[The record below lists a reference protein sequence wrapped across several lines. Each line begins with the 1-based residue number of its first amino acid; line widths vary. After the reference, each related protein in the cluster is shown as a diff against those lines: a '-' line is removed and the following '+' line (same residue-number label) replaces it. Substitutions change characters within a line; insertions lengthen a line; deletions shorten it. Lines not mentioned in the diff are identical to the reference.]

1 MPKGVMVSHKNLLHN
16 EKLIASAFRHTTE
29 TIGVG
34 WLPLFHDMGLI
45 GHVLQPIYVG
55 FPSVIMPPE
64 AFIQKPL
71 RWLQAISRYK
81 ATSSGGPN
89 FAYELCASKIKP
101 QERENL
107 DLSCWDVAF
116 NGAEP
121 VRAAT
126 LEKFANTFADYG
138 FKREAF
144 YPCYGMAETTLFV
157 SGGIKSQSPVIEAVD
172 KLALLENNAVT
183 INSQHPNA
191 QLLVGCG
198 HAWLSET
205 IVIVNPESLTEC
217 RDGEIG
223 EIWVSS
229 DSVAQGYWNRP
240 EQTEETFKAYLADT
254 QVGPFLRTG
263 DLGFLLAGELFI
275 TGRIKDLIIV
285 QGRNHYP
292 QDIEATVQQSNS
304 ALRKDYGAAFS
315 IEIAGQERLVV
326 VQEVERSYLRK
337 LDYPVVIQQ
346 IISSVAE
353 EHQLDVYAVALL
365 KTASIPKT
373 SSGKIQRIACRTA
386 FLAGT
391 LDVIGDWSKN
401 PEHKNGFKQLKSD
414 INCLLKQV
422 KTYQIVEE
430 LSEGD
435 QNKILSDTQ
444 GAIEKWL
451 TKKIA
456 VILQIAPEKIDI
468 KQDLASYGLSSLAA
482 ISLSGE
488 LEQWLGKTVS
498 PTLVYEYHSIHAVAR
513 YLAPNGLSSEKI
525 VNTSLVNSVDLANF
539 EQDPAYQK
547 IKHQIKQL
555 ETLGLQNP
563 YFKINQGVAK
573 NITQIGEKE
582 LINYS
587 SYNYLGM
594 SGEPKVG
601 QAAKEA
607 IDDYGTSVSAS
618 RVVSGEKLLHQELE
632 QEIANLVGAEDAL
645 VYVGGYS
652 TNVTTIS
659 HLFGKN
665 DLIVCDVLSHN
676 SIIQGCINSGASLFS
691 FSHNDWQ
698 ALEHILQEKRCQY
711 EKALI
716 VIEGVYSMDG
726 DIPNLP
732 KFIELRKRYRTA
744 LMIDEAHSIGVLGKS
759 GCGIGEYFGVNPSD
773 IDLWMGTLSK
783 SFASCGGYI
792 AGKKAIIEYLKYT
805 APGFVYSVGISP
817 PNAASAL
824 ASIRLLKSEPERV
837 KRLHQNSNLFLNLA
851 KEHGLNTGL
860 SKDSAVIPIIV
871 GNSLKC
877 IQLSQSLFH
886 RGINVQPLIY
896 PAVADNTARLRFFM
910 SCTHTEKQV
919 HFTVE
924 AVVDELKKFTNS

>member
-1 MPKGVMVSHKNLLHN
+1 MLCLSVESKSQGEIFQDISTFVDILNHRALQQAEQTAYIFLANGETETARLTYQQLDQKAKALAAQLQLQMSPGDRALLLYPSGEEFIIAFFACLYAGVIAVPVYPPRRNQKLSRLRAITRDAQAKLALTTTSLLSTIEEKFSSDPELVTVPCLATNNIPDKQAENWQKPNLSLEDIAFLQYTSGSTGMPKGVMVSHKNLLHN

-29 TIGVG
+29 TIVLG

-45 GHVLQPIYVG
+45 GNVLQPLYVG

-71 RWLQAISRYK
+71 RWLQAISRYN

-116 NGAEP
+116 TGAEP

-240 EQTEETFKAYLADT
+240 EQTEETFQAYLADT

-275 TGRIKDLIIV
+275 TGRLKDLIIV

-391 LDVIGDWSKN
+391 LDVIGDWSKIPSQKKDFIKLESDVN
-401 PEHKNGFKQLKSD
+401 HLLEKLKTFS
-414 INCLLKQV
+414 Q
-422 KTYQIVEE
+422 
-430 LSEGD
+430 LSESSEGNTN
-435 QNKILSDTQ
+435 QSLFR
-444 GAIEKWL
+444 
-451 TKKIA
+451 
-456 VILQIAPEKIDI
+456 IDEDI
-468 KQDLASYGLSSLAA
+468 
-482 ISLSGE
+482 
-488 LEQWLGKTVS
+488 EQWLIAKFAELKET
-498 PTLVYEYHSIHAVAR
+498 TYENIDIR
-513 YLAPNGLSSEKI
+513 QNIGFD
-525 VNTSLVNSVDLANF
+525 SLVAAELNNLFNTNWGVEIPIDNF
-539 EQDPAYQK
+539 
-547 IKHQIKQL
+547 
-555 ETLGLQNP
+555 
-563 YFKINQGVAK
+563 
-573 NITQIGEKE
+573 
-582 LINYS
+582 
-587 SYNYLGM
+587 
-594 SGEPKVG
+594 
-601 QAAKEA
+601 
-607 IDDYGTSVSAS
+607 
-618 RVVSGEKLLHQELE
+618 
-632 QEIANLVGAEDAL
+632 
-645 VYVGGYS
+645 
-652 TNVTTIS
+652 
-659 HLFGKN
+659 
-665 DLIVCDVLSHN
+665 
-676 SIIQGCINSGASLFS
+676 
-691 FSHNDWQ
+691 
-698 ALEHILQEKRCQY
+698 
-711 EKALI
+711 
-716 VIEGVYSMDG
+716 IEGVSVTG
-726 DIPNLP
+726 L
-732 KFIELRKRYRTA
+732 TA
-744 LMIDEAHSIGVLGKS
+744 LLTNKISETRWKSTEQIDQMNDEEVDALLSSI
-759 GCGIGEYFGVNPSD
+759 
-773 IDLWMGTLSK
+773 LSK
-783 SFASCGGYI
+783 
-792 AGKKAIIEYLKYT
+792 
-805 APGFVYSVGISP
+805 
-817 PNAASAL
+817 
-824 ASIRLLKSEPERV
+824 
-837 KRLHQNSNLFLNLA
+837 
-851 KEHGLNTGL
+851 
-860 SKDSAVIPIIV
+860 
-871 GNSLKC
+871 
-877 IQLSQSLFH
+877 
-886 RGINVQPLIY
+886 
-896 PAVADNTARLRFFM
+896 
-910 SCTHTEKQV
+910 
-919 HFTVE
+919 
-924 AVVDELKKFTNS
+924 

>member
-1 MPKGVMVSHKNLLHN
+1 MSPGDRALLLYPSGEEFIIAFFACLYAGVIAVPVYPPRRNQKLSRLQAITKDAQAKLALTTTSLLSAIEEKFSSDPELVTVPCLATNNIPDKQAENWQKPNLSLEDIAFLQYTSGSTGMPKGVMVSHKNLLHN
-16 EKLIASAFRHTTE
+16 EKLIASAFGHTSE

-198 HAWLSET
+198 HAWLSEK

-240 EQTEETFKAYLADT
+240 EQTAETFQAYLADT

-275 TGRIKDLIIV
+275 TGRLKDLIIV

-292 QDIEATVQQSNS
+292 QDIESTVQQSNS

-386 FLAGT
+386 FLAGN
-391 LDVIGDWSKN
+391 LDVIGDWSKIPSQKKDFIKLESDVN
-401 PEHKNGFKQLKSD
+401 HLLEKLKTFS
-414 INCLLKQV
+414 Q
-422 KTYQIVEE
+422 
-430 LSEGD
+430 LSESSEGNTN
-435 QNKILSDTQ
+435 QSLFR
-444 GAIEKWL
+444 
-451 TKKIA
+451 
-456 VILQIAPEKIDI
+456 IDEDI
-468 KQDLASYGLSSLAA
+468 
-482 ISLSGE
+482 
-488 LEQWLGKTVS
+488 EQWLIAKFAELKET
-498 PTLVYEYHSIHAVAR
+498 TYENIDIR
-513 YLAPNGLSSEKI
+513 QNIGFD
-525 VNTSLVNSVDLANF
+525 SLVAAELNNLFNTNWGVEIPIDNF
-539 EQDPAYQK
+539 
-547 IKHQIKQL
+547 
-555 ETLGLQNP
+555 
-563 YFKINQGVAK
+563 
-573 NITQIGEKE
+573 
-582 LINYS
+582 
-587 SYNYLGM
+587 
-594 SGEPKVG
+594 
-601 QAAKEA
+601 
-607 IDDYGTSVSAS
+607 
-618 RVVSGEKLLHQELE
+618 
-632 QEIANLVGAEDAL
+632 
-645 VYVGGYS
+645 
-652 TNVTTIS
+652 
-659 HLFGKN
+659 
-665 DLIVCDVLSHN
+665 
-676 SIIQGCINSGASLFS
+676 
-691 FSHNDWQ
+691 
-698 ALEHILQEKRCQY
+698 
-711 EKALI
+711 
-716 VIEGVYSMDG
+716 IEGVSVTG
-726 DIPNLP
+726 L
-732 KFIELRKRYRTA
+732 TA
-744 LMIDEAHSIGVLGKS
+744 LLTNKISETRWKSTEQIDQMNDEEVDALLSSI
-759 GCGIGEYFGVNPSD
+759 
-773 IDLWMGTLSK
+773 LSK
-783 SFASCGGYI
+783 
-792 AGKKAIIEYLKYT
+792 
-805 APGFVYSVGISP
+805 
-817 PNAASAL
+817 
-824 ASIRLLKSEPERV
+824 
-837 KRLHQNSNLFLNLA
+837 
-851 KEHGLNTGL
+851 
-860 SKDSAVIPIIV
+860 
-871 GNSLKC
+871 
-877 IQLSQSLFH
+877 
-886 RGINVQPLIY
+886 
-896 PAVADNTARLRFFM
+896 
-910 SCTHTEKQV
+910 
-919 HFTVE
+919 
-924 AVVDELKKFTNS
+924 

>member
-1 MPKGVMVSHKNLLHN
+1 MLCLSVESKSQGEIFQDISTFVDILNHRALQQAEQTAYIFLANGETETARLTYQQLDQKAKALAAQLQLQMSPGDRALLLYPSGEEFIIAFFACLYAGVIAVPVYPPRRNQKLSRLRAITRDAQAKLALTTTSLLSTIEEKFSSDPELVTVPCLATNNIPDKQAENWQKPNLSLEDIAFLQYTSGSTGMPKGVMVSHKNLLHN

-240 EQTEETFKAYLADT
+240 EQTEETFQAYLADT

-275 TGRIKDLIIV
+275 TGRLKDLIIV

-391 LDVIGDWSKN
+391 LDVIGDWSKIPSQKKDFIKLESDVN
-401 PEHKNGFKQLKSD
+401 HLLEKLKTFS
-414 INCLLKQV
+414 Q
-422 KTYQIVEE
+422 
-430 LSEGD
+430 LSESSEGNTN
-435 QNKILSDTQ
+435 QSLFR
-444 GAIEKWL
+444 
-451 TKKIA
+451 
-456 VILQIAPEKIDI
+456 IDEDI
-468 KQDLASYGLSSLAA
+468 
-482 ISLSGE
+482 
-488 LEQWLGKTVS
+488 EQWLIAKFAELKET
-498 PTLVYEYHSIHAVAR
+498 TYENIDIR
-513 YLAPNGLSSEKI
+513 QNIGFD
-525 VNTSLVNSVDLANF
+525 SLVAAELNNLFNTNWGVEIPIDNF
-539 EQDPAYQK
+539 
-547 IKHQIKQL
+547 
-555 ETLGLQNP
+555 
-563 YFKINQGVAK
+563 
-573 NITQIGEKE
+573 
-582 LINYS
+582 
-587 SYNYLGM
+587 
-594 SGEPKVG
+594 
-601 QAAKEA
+601 
-607 IDDYGTSVSAS
+607 
-618 RVVSGEKLLHQELE
+618 
-632 QEIANLVGAEDAL
+632 
-645 VYVGGYS
+645 
-652 TNVTTIS
+652 
-659 HLFGKN
+659 
-665 DLIVCDVLSHN
+665 
-676 SIIQGCINSGASLFS
+676 
-691 FSHNDWQ
+691 
-698 ALEHILQEKRCQY
+698 
-711 EKALI
+711 
-716 VIEGVYSMDG
+716 IEGVSVTG
-726 DIPNLP
+726 L
-732 KFIELRKRYRTA
+732 TA
-744 LMIDEAHSIGVLGKS
+744 LLTNKISETRWKSTEQIDQMNDEEVDALLSSI
-759 GCGIGEYFGVNPSD
+759 
-773 IDLWMGTLSK
+773 LSK
-783 SFASCGGYI
+783 
-792 AGKKAIIEYLKYT
+792 
-805 APGFVYSVGISP
+805 
-817 PNAASAL
+817 
-824 ASIRLLKSEPERV
+824 
-837 KRLHQNSNLFLNLA
+837 
-851 KEHGLNTGL
+851 
-860 SKDSAVIPIIV
+860 
-871 GNSLKC
+871 
-877 IQLSQSLFH
+877 
-886 RGINVQPLIY
+886 
-896 PAVADNTARLRFFM
+896 
-910 SCTHTEKQV
+910 
-919 HFTVE
+919 
-924 AVVDELKKFTNS
+924 

>member
-1 MPKGVMVSHKNLLHN
+1 LEFQNNSPIIGFKLKELQKSVVEEKMLCLSVESKSQGEIFQDISTFVDILNHRALQQAEQTAYIFLANGETETARLTYQQLDQKAKALAAQLQLQMSPGDRALLLYPSGEEFIIAFFACLYAGVIAVPVYPPRRNQKLSRLRAITRDAQAKLALTTTSLLSTIEEKFSSDPELVTVPCLATNNIPDKQAENWQKPNLSLEDIAFLQYTSGSTGMPKGVMVSHKNLLHN

-29 TIGVG
+29 TIVLG

-45 GHVLQPIYVG
+45 GNVLQPLYVG

-71 RWLQAISRYK
+71 RWLQAISRYN

-116 NGAEP
+116 TGAEP

-240 EQTEETFKAYLADT
+240 EQTAETFQAYLADT

-275 TGRIKDLIIV
+275 TGRLKDLIIV

-391 LDVIGDWSKN
+391 LDVIGDWSKIPSQKKDFIKLESDVN
-401 PEHKNGFKQLKSD
+401 HLLEKLKTFS
-414 INCLLKQV
+414 Q
-422 KTYQIVEE
+422 
-430 LSEGD
+430 LSESSEGNTN
-435 QNKILSDTQ
+435 QSLFR
-444 GAIEKWL
+444 
-451 TKKIA
+451 
-456 VILQIAPEKIDI
+456 IDEDI
-468 KQDLASYGLSSLAA
+468 
-482 ISLSGE
+482 
-488 LEQWLGKTVS
+488 EQWLIAKFAELKET
-498 PTLVYEYHSIHAVAR
+498 TYENIDIR
-513 YLAPNGLSSEKI
+513 QNIGFD
-525 VNTSLVNSVDLANF
+525 SLVAAELNNLFNTNWGVEIPIDNF
-539 EQDPAYQK
+539 
-547 IKHQIKQL
+547 
-555 ETLGLQNP
+555 
-563 YFKINQGVAK
+563 
-573 NITQIGEKE
+573 
-582 LINYS
+582 
-587 SYNYLGM
+587 
-594 SGEPKVG
+594 
-601 QAAKEA
+601 
-607 IDDYGTSVSAS
+607 
-618 RVVSGEKLLHQELE
+618 
-632 QEIANLVGAEDAL
+632 
-645 VYVGGYS
+645 
-652 TNVTTIS
+652 
-659 HLFGKN
+659 
-665 DLIVCDVLSHN
+665 
-676 SIIQGCINSGASLFS
+676 
-691 FSHNDWQ
+691 
-698 ALEHILQEKRCQY
+698 
-711 EKALI
+711 
-716 VIEGVYSMDG
+716 IEGVSVTG
-726 DIPNLP
+726 L
-732 KFIELRKRYRTA
+732 TA
-744 LMIDEAHSIGVLGKS
+744 LLTNKISETRWKSTEQIDQMNDEEVDALLSSI
-759 GCGIGEYFGVNPSD
+759 
-773 IDLWMGTLSK
+773 LSK
-783 SFASCGGYI
+783 
-792 AGKKAIIEYLKYT
+792 
-805 APGFVYSVGISP
+805 
-817 PNAASAL
+817 
-824 ASIRLLKSEPERV
+824 
-837 KRLHQNSNLFLNLA
+837 
-851 KEHGLNTGL
+851 
-860 SKDSAVIPIIV
+860 
-871 GNSLKC
+871 
-877 IQLSQSLFH
+877 
-886 RGINVQPLIY
+886 
-896 PAVADNTARLRFFM
+896 
-910 SCTHTEKQV
+910 
-919 HFTVE
+919 
-924 AVVDELKKFTNS
+924 

>member
-1 MPKGVMVSHKNLLHN
+1 MLCLSVESKSQGEIFQDISTFVDILNHRALQQAEQTAYIFLANGETETARLTYQQLDQKAKALAAQLQLQMSPGDRALLLYPSGEEFIIAFFACLYAGVIAVPVYPPRRNQKLSRLQAITKDAQAKLALTTTSLLSAIEEKFSSDPELVTVPCLATNNIPDKQAENWQKPNLSLEDIAFLQYTSGSTGMPKGVMVSHKNLLHN
-16 EKLIASAFRHTTE
+16 EKLIASAFGHTSE

-240 EQTEETFKAYLADT
+240 EQTAETFQAYLADT

-275 TGRIKDLIIV
+275 TGRLKDLIIV

-292 QDIEATVQQSNS
+292 QDIESTVQQSNS

-391 LDVIGDWSKN
+391 LDVIGDWSKIPSQKKDFIKLESDVN
-401 PEHKNGFKQLKSD
+401 HLLEKLKTFS
-414 INCLLKQV
+414 Q
-422 KTYQIVEE
+422 
-430 LSEGD
+430 LSESSEGNTN
-435 QNKILSDTQ
+435 QSLFR
-444 GAIEKWL
+444 
-451 TKKIA
+451 
-456 VILQIAPEKIDI
+456 IDEDI
-468 KQDLASYGLSSLAA
+468 
-482 ISLSGE
+482 
-488 LEQWLGKTVS
+488 EQWLIAKFAELKET
-498 PTLVYEYHSIHAVAR
+498 TYENIDIR
-513 YLAPNGLSSEKI
+513 QNIGFD
-525 VNTSLVNSVDLANF
+525 SLVAAELNNLFNTNWGVEIPIDNF
-539 EQDPAYQK
+539 
-547 IKHQIKQL
+547 
-555 ETLGLQNP
+555 
-563 YFKINQGVAK
+563 
-573 NITQIGEKE
+573 
-582 LINYS
+582 
-587 SYNYLGM
+587 
-594 SGEPKVG
+594 
-601 QAAKEA
+601 
-607 IDDYGTSVSAS
+607 
-618 RVVSGEKLLHQELE
+618 
-632 QEIANLVGAEDAL
+632 
-645 VYVGGYS
+645 
-652 TNVTTIS
+652 
-659 HLFGKN
+659 
-665 DLIVCDVLSHN
+665 
-676 SIIQGCINSGASLFS
+676 
-691 FSHNDWQ
+691 
-698 ALEHILQEKRCQY
+698 
-711 EKALI
+711 
-716 VIEGVYSMDG
+716 IEGVSVTG
-726 DIPNLP
+726 L
-732 KFIELRKRYRTA
+732 TA
-744 LMIDEAHSIGVLGKS
+744 LLTNKISETRWKSTEQIDQMNDEEVDALLSSI
-759 GCGIGEYFGVNPSD
+759 
-773 IDLWMGTLSK
+773 LSK
-783 SFASCGGYI
+783 
-792 AGKKAIIEYLKYT
+792 
-805 APGFVYSVGISP
+805 
-817 PNAASAL
+817 
-824 ASIRLLKSEPERV
+824 
-837 KRLHQNSNLFLNLA
+837 
-851 KEHGLNTGL
+851 
-860 SKDSAVIPIIV
+860 
-871 GNSLKC
+871 
-877 IQLSQSLFH
+877 
-886 RGINVQPLIY
+886 
-896 PAVADNTARLRFFM
+896 
-910 SCTHTEKQV
+910 
-919 HFTVE
+919 
-924 AVVDELKKFTNS
+924 

>member
-1 MPKGVMVSHKNLLHN
+1 MLCLSVESKSQGEIFQDISTFVDILNHRALQQAEQTAYIFLANGETETARLTYQQLDQKAKALAAQLQLQMSPGDRALLLYPSGEEFIIAFFACLYAGVIAVPVYPPRRNQKLSRLQAITKDAQAKLALTTTSLLSAIEEKFSSDPELVTVPCLATNNIPDKQAENWQKPNLSLEDIAFLQYTSGSTGMPKGVMVSHKNLLHN
-16 EKLIASAFRHTTE
+16 EKLIASAFGHTSE

-240 EQTEETFKAYLADT
+240 EQTEETFQAYLADT

-275 TGRIKDLIIV
+275 TGRLKDLIIV

-391 LDVIGDWSKN
+391 LDVIGDWSKIPSQKKDFIKLESDVN
-401 PEHKNGFKQLKSD
+401 HLLEKLKTFS
-414 INCLLKQV
+414 Q
-422 KTYQIVEE
+422 
-430 LSEGD
+430 LSESSEGNTN
-435 QNKILSDTQ
+435 QSLFR
-444 GAIEKWL
+444 
-451 TKKIA
+451 
-456 VILQIAPEKIDI
+456 IDEDI
-468 KQDLASYGLSSLAA
+468 
-482 ISLSGE
+482 
-488 LEQWLGKTVS
+488 EQWLIAKFAELKET
-498 PTLVYEYHSIHAVAR
+498 TYENIDIR
-513 YLAPNGLSSEKI
+513 QNIGFD
-525 VNTSLVNSVDLANF
+525 SLVAAELNNLFNTNWGVEIPIDNF
-539 EQDPAYQK
+539 
-547 IKHQIKQL
+547 
-555 ETLGLQNP
+555 
-563 YFKINQGVAK
+563 
-573 NITQIGEKE
+573 
-582 LINYS
+582 
-587 SYNYLGM
+587 
-594 SGEPKVG
+594 
-601 QAAKEA
+601 
-607 IDDYGTSVSAS
+607 
-618 RVVSGEKLLHQELE
+618 
-632 QEIANLVGAEDAL
+632 
-645 VYVGGYS
+645 
-652 TNVTTIS
+652 
-659 HLFGKN
+659 
-665 DLIVCDVLSHN
+665 
-676 SIIQGCINSGASLFS
+676 
-691 FSHNDWQ
+691 
-698 ALEHILQEKRCQY
+698 
-711 EKALI
+711 
-716 VIEGVYSMDG
+716 IEGVSVTG
-726 DIPNLP
+726 L
-732 KFIELRKRYRTA
+732 TA
-744 LMIDEAHSIGVLGKS
+744 LLTNKISETRWKSTEQIDQMNDEEVDALLSSI
-759 GCGIGEYFGVNPSD
+759 
-773 IDLWMGTLSK
+773 LSK
-783 SFASCGGYI
+783 
-792 AGKKAIIEYLKYT
+792 
-805 APGFVYSVGISP
+805 
-817 PNAASAL
+817 
-824 ASIRLLKSEPERV
+824 
-837 KRLHQNSNLFLNLA
+837 
-851 KEHGLNTGL
+851 
-860 SKDSAVIPIIV
+860 
-871 GNSLKC
+871 
-877 IQLSQSLFH
+877 
-886 RGINVQPLIY
+886 
-896 PAVADNTARLRFFM
+896 
-910 SCTHTEKQV
+910 
-919 HFTVE
+919 
-924 AVVDELKKFTNS
+924 